1 MIDEKLSPPRM
12 MPYQVGVLMISL
24 QLVRIPCSPM
34 DRQEQAFW
42 TLDSPHLS
50 GVDPLPALEANL
62 FPGLTAFVVT

>member
-1 MIDEKLSPPRM
+1 VVLLLST
-12 MPYQVGVLMISL
+12 QL

-50 GVDPLPALEANL
+50 GVDPLAAREANL
-62 FPGLTAFVVT
+62 FPGSTAFQ

>member
-1 MIDEKLSPPRM
+1 
-12 MPYQVGVLMISL
+12 MISL

-42 TLDSPHLS
+42 TLDSPPHLS